1 MESDTIMKDTASKP
15 GYDLQMD
22 VENGGTLALS
32 LQGRITLNDADRLF
46 AEMVE
51 DVRFSLEGGR
61 SVFHLSPLASHLT
74 FYLGLLNADPADLFK
89 VGDALD

>member
-46 AEMVE
+46 AEMVD
-51 DVRFSLEGGR
+51 DVRFSPEGGGGG
-61 SVFHLSPLASHLT
+61 VFFTSRFTPNASHL
-74 FYLGLLNADPADLFK
+74 YILLGAT
-89 VGDALD
+89 

>member
-22 VENGGTLALS
+22 VENGGALALS
-32 LQGRITLNDADRLF
+32 LRGRITLNDADRLF

-51 DVRFSLEGGR
+51 DVRFSLEGG
-61 SVFHLSPLASHLT
+61 VEECFSPLASHLT
-74 FYLGLLNADPADLFK
+74 LHP
-89 VGDALD
+89 